1 MNHPPSFDLQC
12 QDKQLRR
19 AAIWDIILEVP
30 TGMPVKSLR
39 NEILMA
45 GCSDEVLLSNSS
57 ADILDERRPWNNKIL
72 VLPTVPKIC
81 LKIWGPKKIGHCLF
95 SSKWTLCLA
104 VWIQKVWGSQAIVGV
119 PPWSP
124 TREHL
129 ESFGH
134 LWFPVCLVS
143 KATLAIRTPVCLHQ
157 TECHV
162 KDSAKTPCMW
172 HASSPRNQDV
182 GTVTYVIIMCV
193 HVYVWMG
200 D

>member
-81 LKIWGPKKIGHCLF
+81 LQIWGPKKIGHCLF
-95 SSKWTLCLA
+95 SSKWTLCLP
-104 VWIQKVWGSQAIVGV
+104 VWIQKV
-119 PPWSP
+119 
-124 TREHL
+124 
-129 ESFGH
+129 
-134 LWFPVCLVS
+134 
-143 KATLAIRTPVCLHQ
+143 
-157 TECHV
+157 
-162 KDSAKTPCMW
+162 
-172 HASSPRNQDV
+172 
-182 GTVTYVIIMCV
+182 
-193 HVYVWMG
+193 
-200 D
+200 

>member
-72 VLPTVPKIC
+72 VLPTVPKMSQNLGSEKNRTLPFLIKMDPV
-81 LKIWGPKKIGHCLF
+81 LAGLDPKSLRFASHC
-95 SSKWTLCLA
+95 
-104 VWIQKVWGSQAIVGV
+104 GS
-119 PPWSP
+119 
-124 TREHL
+124 
-129 ESFGH
+129 
-134 LWFPVCLVS
+134 
-143 KATLAIRTPVCLHQ
+143 ATL
-157 TECHV
+157 
-162 KDSAKTPCMW
+162 
-172 HASSPRNQDV
+172 
-182 GTVTYVIIMCV
+182 VTYQRAP
-193 HVYVWMG
+193 
-200 D
+200 

>member
-81 LKIWGPKKIGHCLF
+81 LKIWGPKKIGHCLSHQNGPCAWRF
-95 SSKWTLCLA
+95 GSKKFEVRKPLWECHLGHLPESTLKA
-104 VWIQKVWGSQAIVGV
+104 SGISGSQFAWY
-119 PPWSP
+119 PKPLWP
-124 TREHL
+124 
-129 ESFGH
+129 FG
-134 LWFPVCLVS
+134 L
-143 KATLAIRTPVCLHQ
+143 Q
-157 TECHV
+157 
-162 KDSAKTPCMW
+162 SACIKP
-172 HASSPRNQDV
+172 S
-182 GTVTYVIIMCV
+182 VT
-193 HVYVWMG
+193 
-200 D
+200 

>member
-12 QDKQLRR
+12 QDKQLRS

-95 SSKWTLCLA
+95 SSKWTLCLP
-104 VWIQKVWGSQAIVGV
+104 VWIQKV
-119 PPWSP
+119 
-124 TREHL
+124 
-129 ESFGH
+129 
-134 LWFPVCLVS
+134 
-143 KATLAIRTPVCLHQ
+143 
-157 TECHV
+157 
-162 KDSAKTPCMW
+162 
-172 HASSPRNQDV
+172 
-182 GTVTYVIIMCV
+182 
-193 HVYVWMG
+193 
-200 D
+200 